1 MIAESRNAQDRSAF
15 LLTHNPR
22 KFDFDPEIL
31 ADWIDATAHGRRVE
45 DNWSTGG
52 TTRKIQPGDRAYLM
66 RLGVQNRGIFASGWF
81 TSDVYQDE
89 HWDGSGG
96 SANYADIRWDVVIDP
111 EAALPIERL
120 QAEIPQVH
128 WTPQSSGM
136 TIPPGDADSLDA
148 LWKAHVEPYRVTGY
162 TPGADSTASRGQG
175 LRIDVALRKQIE
187 DLAQDRL
194 MDHFSALGWAVEDMR
209 VGNSFDARAT
219 KGDEVLYLEA
229 KGTVTAG
236 EKVIV
241 TRGEVE
247 FARDHP
253 RRCVIG
259 IVSGIELLDGQA
271 VDPSSGTLDLFKWNP
286 ADDDLVP
293 RQFDFYPPE
302 KDQLSI

>member
-1 MIAESRNAQDRSAF
+1 
-15 LLTHNPR
+15 
-22 KFDFDPEIL
+22 
-31 ADWIDATAHGRRVE
+31 
-45 DNWSTGG
+45 
-52 TTRKIQPGDRAYLM
+52 M

>member
-1 MIAESRNAQDRSAF
+1 
-15 LLTHNPR
+15 
-22 KFDFDPEIL
+22 
-31 ADWIDATAHGRRVE
+31 
-45 DNWSTGG
+45 
-52 TTRKIQPGDRAYLM
+52 M
-66 RLGVQNRGIFASGWF
+66 RLGVQKRGIFASGRF
-81 TSDVYQDE
+81 TSGVYQDE

-128 WTPQSSGM
+128 WSPQSSGM
-136 TIPPGDADSLDA
+136 TIPRSGADSLDS
-148 LWKAHVEPYRVTGY
+148 LWRAHVEPYQVTEY
-162 TPGADSTASRGQG
+162 TPGIDSTAGRGQG

-209 VGNSFDARAT
+209 IGNSFDARAT

-236 EKVIV
+236 QKVIV

-253 RRCVIG
+253 GRCVIG
-259 IVSGIELLDGQA
+259 IVSGIKLLDGHS
-271 VDPSSGTLDLFKWNP
+271 VDPGSGTLTLFEWSPAAEDLN
-286 ADDDLVP
+286 P

-302 KDQLSI
+302 SARLPEQCF